1 MPGIK
6 GRHKKT
12 LPTAE
17 RPVLAELPLQGNA
30 GNAMEAMN
38 NPTSDGGLYG
48 AVDGWMAVEDGSMA
62 LQGEINE
69 IG

>member
-48 AVDGWMAVEDGSMA
+48 AVDG
-62 LQGEINE
+62 
-69 IG
+69 